1 MDDVLKHLA
10 HKERH
15 VSDLASFLKNKCE
28 NTPNYTLLLG
38 SGCSVTSGISTGAN
52 LVMQWKKE
60 IYDAEKQDG
69 MTEEEFWKDQFQWY
83 DPRNPYSSLFQKKYD
98 LPRQRRIFVENEV
111 AGKNPGNGGTGT
123 CFTNKRSQQ

>member
-1 MDDVLKHLA
+1 MEDVLKHLA

-52 LVMQWKKE
+52 LVT
-60 IYDAEKQDG
+60 G
-69 MTEEEFWKDQFQWY
+69 
-83 DPRNPYSSLFQKKYD
+83 PGGRVPVS
-98 LPRQRRIFVENEV
+98 RIIGVSN
-111 AGKNPGNGGTGT
+111 N
-123 CFTNKRSQQ
+123 Q